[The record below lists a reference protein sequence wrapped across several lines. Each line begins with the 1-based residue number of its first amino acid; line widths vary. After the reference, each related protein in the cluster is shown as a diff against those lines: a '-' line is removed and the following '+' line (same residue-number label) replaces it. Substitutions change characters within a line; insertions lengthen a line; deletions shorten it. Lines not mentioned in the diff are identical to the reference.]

1 MSRVKNKLNWQAYS
15 NKERIK
21 IIESIKETISKS
33 DGYIINFTLFSDL
46 ALSLNIEIEENK
58 ISDLHSELSKFIK
71 ISEPLPDNLNL
82 NSSKEWWI
90 LMNISFSK
98 GKGDLKVEIPN
109 VPG

>member
-71 ISEPLPDNLNL
+71 ISESLPDNLNL